1 MKLTYA
7 DGGCLVTGGS
17 GGIGASVVATLAGH
31 GLRVASTYNHHAPKP
46 EAGIAVFRWSSSDA
60 ASAARLAA
68 DVAAELGPIRYL
80 VACSGVA
87 QDRAFYR
94 LDEAEWLDI
103 LSTNLTANLALVRA
117 VVTPMMK
124 AGFGRIVLVSSVS
137 GLRGIPGHTAY
148 AASKAGLDG
157 FARSLAAECAA
168 FGVTV
173 NTVAPGFIDTPML
186 QGLTE
191 DKRKSMIAGIPMGRF
206 GTPSEVSDVIAFLL
220 SEQAAYVTGQTWA
233 IDGGSAV

>member
-1 MKLTYA
+1 
-7 DGGCLVTGGS
+7 
-17 GGIGASVVATLAGH
+17 
-31 GLRVASTYNHHAPKP
+31 
-46 EAGIAVFRWSSSDA
+46 VFRWSSSDA